1 MDKRPVRLIYL
12 GILMN
17 LVLFGAAYFLRLP
30 FLAYHTGTVYVTALL
45 GSTGGILTAIVT
57 FLCLACFVFGPSYA
71 WFMLGAIF
79 ISTFVGEQLK
89 KETRTGNWFL
99 VTGEIFLLE
108 AFCHILF
115 TIIFQNSIPHD
126 LLGQSVYYTLLP
138 KMNKVFAVTIAGAV
152 VSLITAIGT
161 VGLAVLSVLCTPK
174 HLLLS
179 QQDALKEK
187 EKKKEKAE
195 KKAKKSEQKS
205 LQSKKNQN

>member
-17 LVLFGAAYFLRLP
+17 LGLFGAAYLLKLP

-79 ISTFVGEQLK
+79 ISTFVGEHLK

-115 TIIFQNSIPHD
+115 TIIFRNSIPHD
-126 LLGQSVYYTLLP
+126 LLGQSIFYALVP
-138 KMNKVFAVTIAGAV
+138 NMNRVFAVTIAGTAV
-152 VSLITAIGT
+152 ALITAICT

-179 QQDALKEK
+179 PEDATKEK
-187 EKKKEKAE
+187 EKR
-195 KKAKKSEQKS
+195 KKSEKKG
-205 LQSKKNQN
+205 LQSEKNQNRSS